1 MTKDKRVRFTLRLPN
16 NLIEDLKN
24 QANRQGISINALIL
38 NILWEWVEKNIENWK
53 GDDDVENKINIK
65 IDIDDDKLDDII
77 KKANQ
82 FVELLKEAS
91 QVLDSLFNKN

>member
-53 GDDDVENKINIK
+53 GDGKMEIK
-65 IDIDDDKLDDII
+65 QTTIRLP
-77 KKANQ
+77 
-82 FVELLKEAS
+82 V
-91 QVLDSLFNKN
+91 

>member
-1 MTKDKRVRFTLRLPN
+1 
-16 NLIEDLKN
+16 
-24 QANRQGISINALIL
+24 
-38 NILWEWVEKNIENWK
+38 
-53 GDDDVENKINIK
+53 VENKINIK

>member
-53 GDDDVENKINIK
+53 GGDDVENKINIK

>member
-38 NILWEWVEKNIENWK
+38 NILWEWVEKNIEN
-53 GDDDVENKINIK
+53 
-65 IDIDDDKLDDII
+65 
-77 KKANQ
+77 
-82 FVELLKEAS
+82 
-91 QVLDSLFNKN
+91 